1 MGPCPLPGF
10 LSRFL
15 KEQFPCQDGINYRR
29 SCAVPAESPKMG
41 TMAQDTAEFKSLFER
56 EMGKPLRAGEPLR
69 EHGFFRIGGPADLF
83 FEAQTLHDLKLSVS
97 LARTSGLRFRVI
109 GAGSNLLFDDSGF
122 RGLIIRNDARGL
134 EMRPADG
141 TIAAFAGTPLEDLTE
156 FAAARGMAGLE
167 FLAGIPGTVGGA
179 VFGNA
184 GAFGRSVADILA
196 EARLFGPESREVRA
210 ARDYFSF
217 SYRHSRLKAKPE
229 VLLAAEFRPEPGA
242 PAAIRAKM
250 DEILTLRAA
259 RHPARTTAYPGSYFK
274 NPVLPDGCRKAA
286 GLLLDQA
293 GVRGLRSGGA
303 AVFAGH
309 CNFII
314 NEGGATAADVLA
326 LAAEMKKRVY
336 EKFGV
341 RLEEEVVFLPA
352 SA

>member
-1 MGPCPLPGF
+1 MG
-10 LSRFL
+10 
-15 KEQFPCQDGINYRR
+15 
-29 SCAVPAESPKMG
+29 AMSP
-41 TMAQDTAEFKSLFER
+41 DTTDFKRLFER
-56 EMGKPLRAGEPLR
+56 ELGKPLRAGTPLR
-69 EHGFFRIGGPADLF
+69 EYAFFRIGGPADLF
-83 FEAQTLHDLKLSVS
+83 FEAATRRDLKLSVS
-97 LARTSGLRFRVI
+97 LAQASGLRFCVI
-109 GAGSNLLFDDSGF
+109 GAGSNLLFDDDGF
-122 RGLIIRNDARGL
+122 RGLVIRNDVRGI
-134 EMRPADG
+134 EEGRGDG
-141 TIAAFAGTPLEDLTE
+141 TVVAASGTPLEALTE
-156 FAAARGMAGLE
+156 FAAARGMTGLE

-184 GAFGRSVADILA
+184 GAFGRSIADVLA
-196 EARLFGPESREVRA
+196 EASLLGSEAREVRA

-217 SYRHSRLKAKPE
+217 SYRHSRLKTKPE
-229 VLLAAEFRPEPGA
+229 VLLGAEFRLESGTSSL
-242 PAAIRAKM
+242 IRAKM
-250 DEILTLRAA
+250 DEILALRAA

-326 LAAEMKKRVY
+326 LAAEMKTRVY

-341 RLEEEVVFLPA
+341 SLEEEVIFLPA